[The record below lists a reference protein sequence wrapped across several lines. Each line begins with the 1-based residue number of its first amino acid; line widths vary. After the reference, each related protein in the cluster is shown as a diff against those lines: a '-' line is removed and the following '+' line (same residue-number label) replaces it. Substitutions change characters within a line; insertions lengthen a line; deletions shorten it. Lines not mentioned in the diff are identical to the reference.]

1 MEYIKIMS
9 ILSHETFREAMPSQL
24 SLFDVPPTQ
33 TAVEN
38 IYFQDVRPISQI
50 TDSSPIEFQLSAQ
63 NGMDYIDLKRS
74 RIYVKL
80 KVMNGD
86 SALGEEDIVGP
97 VNLLLSSLFSQV
109 DVSMQNK
116 PVNSS
121 GAHYPY
127 LSMLNTL
134 ISYGSDAKSS
144 QLTSQLWERDY
155 PGEFDDVNAKSGKNS
170 GLLKRAQF
178 TKLSKT
184 IDLEGPIMHELF
196 QIDRYIL
203 NQVGISLKLYRTRPE
218 FYLLS
223 SAASGKNYSI
233 KLEEVILRVCKCK
246 INPAVILSH
255 AKLLETNTAKYPFK
269 KSIVK
274 MYSLA
279 KGLLNISFE
288 NMFSGTRPD
297 RLYIAFV
304 SSQAVAGDFTK
315 NPYNFQHYNIN
326 QIALYSD
333 GIPVGNTPIKLT
345 FDTTSGDSIVSA
357 FVNLFDNAGKW
368 LFDGGNAITRKDFA
382 EGGNVIFC
390 FDLEPTFEQGEY
402 LTLLKQ
408 GNVRLE
414 VQFGQALSETVT
426 AIVWGQYSALF
437 EINQARDIIT
447 T

>member
-1 MEYIKIMS
+1 MS
-9 ILSHETFREAMPSQL
+9 ILSSESFREAMPSQL
-24 SLFDVPPTQ
+24 SLFDLPPTQ

-50 TDSSPIEFQLSAQ
+50 SDSSPIEFQVSAQ

-74 RIYVKL
+74 RLYVKL

-86 SALGEEDIVGP
+86 TVLEDGDVIGP

-116 PVNSS
+116 PINSS

-134 ISYGSDAKSS
+134 INYGGDAKSS
-144 QLTSQLWERDY
+144 QLTSQLWESDNS
-155 PGEFDDVNAKSGKNS
+155 GEFDDVNAKTGKNG
-170 GLLKRAQF
+170 GLLKRALLI
-178 TKLSKT
+178 KGSKT
-184 IDLEGPIMHELF
+184 LDLEGPIMHELF
-196 QIDRYIL
+196 QMDRYIL
-203 NQVGISLKLYRTRPE
+203 NQVGISLKFYRTRPE
-218 FYLLS
+218 FCLLS
-223 SAASGKNYSI
+223 NSADGKNYII
-233 KLEEVILRVCKCK
+233 KLVEVILRVCKCK

-255 AKLLETNTAKYPFK
+255 AKMLETTTAKYPFK
-269 KSIVK
+269 KSTVK

-279 KGLLNISFE
+279 KGLLNISIE
-288 NMFSGTRPD
+288 NMCSGTRPD
-297 RLYIAFV
+297 RLYVAFV

-315 NPYNFQHYNIN
+315 NPFNFQHYNIN
-326 QIALYSD
+326 QVALYSD

-345 FDTTSGDSIVSA
+345 FDSVNGDSIVSA

-368 LFDGGNAITRKDFA
+368 LFDGGNAINRKQFA

-414 VQFGQALSETVT
+414 AQFGVALPETVT
-426 AIVWGQYSALF
+426 AIVWGQYTALF

-447 T
+447 S